1 MATRELTVQLS
12 TQIYRRLEHISQVI
26 NQPVEAIVL
35 TSITGNLPPSL
46 DDVPADLRKSLLVLQ
61 TLNADA
67 LWAVARSKLPPVQ
80 QTRLEA
86 LLTRNSAGLLTE
98 AEQDELVHL
107 GEETDH
113 LTLRKAHAYALLRW
127 RGFPLPPLDDQAQ

>member
-107 GEETDH
+107 GEETDQ

>member
-12 TQIYRRLEHISQVI
+12 TQIYRRLEHIAQVI

-46 DDVPADLRKSLLVLQ
+46 DDVPSDLRKSLLILQ
-61 TLNADA
+61 TLNDDA
-67 LWAVARSKLPPVQ
+67 LWAIARSKLPPIQ
-80 QTRLEA
+80 HTRLEA
-86 LLTRNSAGLLTE
+86 LLVRNSAGLLTE

-107 GEETDH
+107 GEETDQ
-113 LTLRKAHAYALLRW
+113 LALRKAHAYALLRW